1 MKQKIKAKGFSKWV
15 EKQLSGAS
23 LRLLWQHTFV
33 VTAFG
38 IKGNSY
44 LNGIKRQHFHSRMGM
59 IMEGYK

>member
-33 VTAFG
+33 VAAFG

-44 LNGIKRQHFHSRMGM
+44 LNGIKW
-59 IMEGYK
+59 